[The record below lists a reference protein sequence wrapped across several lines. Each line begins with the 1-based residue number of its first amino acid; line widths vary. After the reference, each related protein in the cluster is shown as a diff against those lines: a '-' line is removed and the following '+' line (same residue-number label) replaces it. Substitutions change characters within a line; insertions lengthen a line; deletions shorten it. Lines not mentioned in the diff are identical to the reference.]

1 MWNIPYPCQILMKL
15 EVLNKFSKN
24 IQISNFMTICPAGAD
39 LSHSDGGTDG
49 PDEANSC
56 FLKICERA

>member
-1 MWNIPYPCQILMKL
+1 MKL

-39 LSHSDGGTDG
+39 LSHSDGRTDG
-49 PDEANSC
+49 PDAANSC